1 MCGFCNRR
9 SFFSYTT
16 AAFASAVVGKKL
28 AAQSLDHKE
37 LDKSTI
43 LNNVYHKEPDKPNHL
58 STFYKR
64 QSEPIAHNIRAVG
77 YTDLDGKPAFKMSIR
92 KHQGRWYLYTGHFWH
107 SGWSI
112 IDVTDPTQPKVV
124 KFIEGPKNTWTL
136 QMELSG
142 NTMITAL
149 EQIFPNFGGN
159 NNTQFDEGVLIWDI
173 SNPVNPQ
180 KLGQFRT
187 GGTGTHRN
195 FYSGGQYIHLA
206 AGMPD
211 YEGNIYVIVD
221 ISNPANP
228 REAGRWWV
236 PGQYLGGGEKP
247 STTYI
252 SHHGPP
258 YVVGNLAYLA
268 YGAAGM
274 IVLDISNVSKPR
286 QIGQLP
292 FSPPFHSRFGVHS
305 VLPLPEEGIA
315 YVNSED
321 VSYGGG
327 AAAHASIVDIRD
339 PANPFLLSI
348 LPRPVPP
355 SGYGYG
361 DFSEKGG
368 WQGPHN
374 INHLQHNPDVEKS
387 GDLLYLTYF
396 NAGLRIFNVSQPR
409 LPQEVGYFIPP
420 DPDKRFGPMPEGR
433 LVLQTEDV
441 LVDRRGYIYISHK
454 NQGLW
459 VLEYQGSKQLTNI

>member
-1 MCGFCNRR
+1 MCGFCDRR
-9 SFFSYTT
+9 SFLAYTT
-16 AAFASAVVGKKL
+16 AAFASSIIGKEVSS
-28 AAQSLDHKE
+28 QHPSSTE
-37 LDKSTI
+37 LDKPTI
-43 LNNVYHKEPDKPNHL
+43 LNSSYLKEPNKPSHL
-58 STFYKR
+58 SNSYKR
-64 QSEPIAHNIRAVG
+64 QSKLIAHNTRAIG
-77 YTDLDGKPAFKMSIR
+77 YSDLNGKPAFKMSIR
-92 KHQGRWYLYTGHFWH
+92 EHLGRWYLYTGHFWN

-112 IDVTDPTQPKVV
+112 VDVSDPTQPKVV
-124 KFIEGPKNTWTL
+124 KFVEGPKNTWTL
-136 QMELSG
+136 QMEISG

-159 NNTQFDEGVLIWDI
+159 SKSFDEGVLIWDI
-173 SNPVNPQ
+173 SDPVNP
-180 KLGQFRT
+180 KRLGQFRT

-195 FYSGGQYIHLA
+195 FYAGGRYMHLA
-206 AGMPD
+206 AGMPGYD
-211 YEGNIYVIVD
+211 GNIYVIVD
-221 ISNPANP
+221 ISNPTNP

-236 PGQYLGGGEKP
+236 PGQHRAGGEKP
-247 STTYI
+247 SAEYI
-252 SHHGPP
+252 SHHGPA

-286 QIGQLP
+286 QIGRLP

-305 VLPLPEEGIA
+305 VLPLPQQGIA

-355 SGYGYG
+355 SGYGYR

-374 INHLQHNPDVEKS
+374 INHLQHNPDVEKQ
-387 GDLLYLTYF
+387 GNLLYLTYF
-396 NAGLRIFNVSQPR
+396 NAGLRIFDVSQPR

-420 DPDKRFGPMPEGR
+420 DPKKRFGSMPEGR

-459 VLEYQGSKQLTNI
+459 VLKYQGSN